1 MRSIILDCDPGGDD
15 AVALLMALSAP
26 NILELKGVTT
36 ISGNASLEWIHTN
49 ARKICELAN
58 RRDVRVFAGCSNALL
73 RPAVNASFCHGNDG
87 LAGASLPMPTMPLE
101 KQHAV
106 DFLIQSLEE
115 AKEPLTLAMTAPITN
130 LAIALCKAP
139 HIADLIKEVV
149 WMGGAVGTGNITPA
163 AEFNA
168 YVDPHALAVVLS
180 RKVPLRMIGLNIT
193 HQVTTSTPWM
203 ARLRAQGT
211 NVARQVA
218 GILEVEAEADKARY
232 NLGGRAIHDA
242 CVIASLLRPE
252 LFTWAPAS
260 ISVSTED
267 NASLG
272 ATLVSTYPCHLDEAP
287 HTCVATQVDAHGVL
301 ELILSCMAFYR
312 QEDQKQ
318 VVGF

>member
-1 MRSIILDCDPGGDD
+1 MRPIILDCDPGGDD

-26 NILELKGVTT
+26 NILDLKGVTT

-87 LAGASLPMPTMPLE
+87 LAGATLPMPTMPLE

-115 AKEPLTLAMTAPITN
+115 AEEPLTLAMTAPLTN
-130 LAIALCKAP
+130 LAVALCKAP
-139 HIADLIKEVV
+139 HIVDLIKEVV
-149 WMGGAVGTGNITPA
+149 WMGGAIGTGNVTPA

-193 HQVTTSTPWM
+193 HQVTTSAPWM

-211 NVARQVA
+211 HVAKQVA
-218 GILEVEAEADKARY
+218 GILEVEAESDKKRY
-232 NLGGRAIHDA
+232 NLQGRAIHDA
-242 CVIASLLRPE
+242 CVIASMLRPE
-252 LFTWAPAS
+252 LFTWEAAN
-260 ISVSTED
+260 ITVSTQD
-267 NASLG
+267 GPSLG
-272 ATLVSTYPCHLDEAP
+272 ATHVSTYPCHLEEAP
-287 HTCVATQVDAHGVL
+287 NTYVATQVDAVGVMD
-301 ELILSCMAFYR
+301 LILSCLAFYR
-312 QEDQKQ
+312 EEDQKQ
-318 VVGF
+318 AVGF